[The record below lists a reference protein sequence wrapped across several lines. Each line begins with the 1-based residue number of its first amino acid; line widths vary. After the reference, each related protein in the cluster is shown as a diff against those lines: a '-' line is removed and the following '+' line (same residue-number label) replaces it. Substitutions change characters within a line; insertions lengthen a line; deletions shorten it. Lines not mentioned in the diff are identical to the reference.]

1 VICLARSTTTVSEL
15 DREILQL
22 ELEKVKRDSDKA
34 TVVLDKGLLL
44 YFAFLLVAVLGYV
57 NGFVNTAL
65 LNGIIIIGFA
75 ILVVVLVS
83 YVRTTKREQVMIN
96 QLINKLK
103 LKRGG
108 K

>member
-1 VICLARSTTTVSEL
+1 MVRSNATFSEL
-15 DREILQL
+15 DREIMRL
-22 ELEKVKRDSDKA
+22 ELEKAKRNSDKA

-44 YFAFLLVAVLGYV
+44 YFAFLLTAVLGYV
-57 NGFVNTAL
+57 NGFVNPTL
-65 LNGIIIIGFA
+65 LNGIIIVGFA
-75 ILVVVLVS
+75 ILVVVLIS
-83 YVRTTKREQVMIN
+83 YIRATKQEQITIN

>member
-1 VICLARSTTTVSEL
+1 MARSTTTVSEL